1 MKSSFEKWH
10 NGVETLKSS
19 SAYKSHFNILQ
30 RDKLKKLSLS
40 ASQMLHSWSSSSIQ
54 NVLDLFLILTESIES
69 VFDLGEYSCQ
79 VRILNWLENVS

>member
-10 NGVETLKSS
+10 NGVKTLKSS
-19 SAYKSHFNILQ
+19 SAYKSHFCNLQ
-30 RDKLKKLSLS
+30 IDKLKKLSLS
-40 ASQMLHSWSSSSIQ
+40 ASQMLHCWSSSIQ